1 MNEKANEES
10 MYVDQSHFAV
20 SRENFIFKLMKCI
33 HIYNEANI
41 KRNEKVQKDKKR
53 EYKEK
58 QKAPK
63 KQKDAKE
70 LKIRESL
77 KIQKTLSHTITFLI
91 LI

>member
-1 MNEKANEES
+1 MRLNEKANEES

-20 SRENFIFKLMKCI
+20 SRENFIFKLMKYI
-33 HIYNEANI
+33 HIYNEANV
-41 KRNEKVQKDKKR
+41 KRNEKVQKDKKVWKRR

-70 LKIRESL
+70 LKIRES
-77 KIQKTLSHTITFLI
+77 
-91 LI
+91 